1 MKMDIKKVL
10 CGKQYFVF
18 DNLENAK
25 KNNKVSFIYTGFGDI
40 RGYVISNRDLNKSMK
55 NLNSCD
61 LCNKHKPL
69 KKTILMNIIH
79 PQLYMCGNYHF
90 AICKNCKK
98 QILQENY

>member
-1 MKMDIKKVL
+1 
-10 CGKQYFVF
+10 
-18 DNLENAK
+18 
-25 KNNKVSFIYTGFGDI
+25 
-40 RGYVISNRDLNKSMK
+40 MK